1 MVRDH
6 TPQTKRLTRIKD
18 FRENVVTVK
27 VRGMGAFHYY
37 IVLATRRVQRSNPA
51 QEKWVESFV
60 RAKERVERADAQMA
74 KTFVEIVTGS
84 QKSLEVGE
92 YDQELNC

>member
-1 MVRDH
+1 M
-6 TPQTKRLTRIKD
+6 
-18 FRENVVTVK
+18 
-27 VRGMGAFHYY
+27 
-37 IVLATRRVQRSNPA
+37 ATRRVQRYNPA

-60 RAKERVERADAQMA
+60 RAKEHVERADAQMA

-92 YDQELNC
+92 YD